1 MNPEEIKRGRDR
13 RQSTLSSLNLAI
25 RRSYRSL
32 FVSVLS
38 SLRSRDGQSLVRHIQ
53 LVQLAL
59 GLLVYLLAVGGVWW
73 ISDRVS
79 QDYFEKQASAWLDK
93 LEELGTPLYIS
104 SGASASLGIERHIGE
119 FPEIMFVRYY
129 GARGHNILAE
139 YNINPL
145 ATQKIPQLGEQQL
158 ETLSAMRGPGKQ
170 RLLERTTA
178 SRFLIRASAPVWTSA
193 IQSDG
198 LFGFTPDAESKE
210 RKALIGFVEVGLD
223 FRQYR
228 GQLIKNIALGSLV
241 ITFLLWLSLWTVG
254 KILKRALLPLQELQ
268 KPLARLAAGD
278 TDVKVHSRGHTEIIA
293 ISSALKTTIN
303 ALKER
308 DETLRRLADHD
319 QLTGL
324 LNRHRF
330 AQELEREAIKIGWE
344 KGHSALL
351 FLDMDQ
357 FKLVNDTVGHAAGD
371 RLLVQVASKLK
382 ASLRKGD
389 TLCRFGGDEFAVL
402 ARGVDRESV
411 IPIAE
416 SLIQILKDMH
426 FVEKGQV
433 FNICCSIGI
442 TIIDSDSFTAD
453 ELIAQADMACYEAKS
468 RGRNCFSLFAG
479 GNGDTEQMMAYIG
492 FSQRLKDAISNDNFI
507 LYYQPIINVG
517 NGETELFEVLL
528 RMWED
533 GDAIKLPDRFLPV
546 AERFGLMLDIDRWV
560 IRNAAKA
567 LAKFRDGGVD
577 VKFCVN
583 LSAHAFED
591 SHFVTYVADNLKANS
606 LPADCFVFEIT
617 EQTAIRYLDD
627 ANERMRE
634 LIHMGCRFA
643 LDDFGAGFSSLSY
656 IKRLPVDYIK
666 IEGSF
671 IENLSKDP
679 IDQAMVKSI
688 IEIAR
693 TTGKQT
699 IAEYVQDEK
708 SLHMLRKF
716 GVDYVQ
722 GFYVGRP
729 AQTLVLPGSQKLA
742 GLRGRQ

>member
-1 MNPEEIKRGRDR
+1 M
-13 RQSTLSSLNLAI
+13 
-25 RRSYRSL
+25 
-32 FVSVLS
+32 
-38 SLRSRDGQSLVRHIQ
+38 
-53 LVQLAL
+53 
-59 GLLVYLLAVGGVWW
+59 
-73 ISDRVS
+73 
-79 QDYFEKQASAWLDK
+79 
-93 LEELGTPLYIS
+93 
-104 SGASASLGIERHIGE
+104 
-119 FPEIMFVRYY
+119 
-129 GARGHNILAE
+129 
-139 YNINPL
+139 
-145 ATQKIPQLGEQQL
+145 
-158 ETLSAMRGPGKQ
+158 
-170 RLLERTTA
+170 
-178 SRFLIRASAPVWTSA
+178 
-193 IQSDG
+193 
-198 LFGFTPDAESKE
+198 
-210 RKALIGFVEVGLD
+210 
-223 FRQYR
+223 
-228 GQLIKNIALGSLV
+228 
-241 ITFLLWLSLWTVG
+241 
-254 KILKRALLPLQELQ
+254 
-268 KPLARLAAGD
+268 
-278 TDVKVHSRGHTEIIA
+278 
-293 ISSALKTTIN
+293 
-303 ALKER
+303 
-308 DETLRRLADHD
+308 
-319 QLTGL
+319 
-324 LNRHRF
+324 
-330 AQELEREAIKIGWE
+330 
-344 KGHSALL
+344 
-351 FLDMDQ
+351 
-357 FKLVNDTVGHAAGD
+357 
-371 RLLVQVASKLK
+371 QVASKLK